1 MGWFSPPGSAGAPI
15 HLSGGMKIDN
25 LDATALVA
33 VAFAF
38 ALISFFIAVA
48 AIVVAIMALVRS
60 TDNRALAAAPA
71 AAGGASAGG
80 TKKTL

>member
-1 MGWFSPPGSAGAPI
+1 MPVPGTAGAPI

-38 ALISFFIAVA
+38 SVVSFVVAIA
-48 AIVVAIMALVRS
+48 AIVVAICALVRQS
-60 TDNRALAAAPA
+60 DNNRVKD
-71 AAGGASAGG
+71 GGAG
-80 TKKTL
+80 KDK

>member
-1 MGWFSPPGSAGAPI
+1 MGWFSPPGSASAPI

-33 VAFAF
+33 VVFAF

-48 AIVVAIMALVRS
+48 AIVVAIMAIVRS

-80 TKKTL
+80 TKKTF

>member
-1 MGWFSPPGSAGAPI
+1 MGLPGTASAPI

-38 ALISFFIAVA
+38 ALISFVIAIA
-48 AIVVAIMALVRS
+48 AIVVAIFALVRS
-60 TDNRALAAAPA
+60 ADNRALAAPAP
-71 AAGGASAGG
+71 AGGASAANDG
-80 TKKTL
+80 KKTH

>member
-1 MGWFSPPGSAGAPI
+1 MGLPGSASAPI

-38 ALISFFIAVA
+38 ALISFVIAVA
-48 AIVVAIMALVRS
+48 AIVVAIFALVRS
-60 TDNRALAAAPA
+60 AENARALAAPPR
-71 AAGGASAGG
+71 AGGASAADGG
-80 TKKTL
+80 KKSN